1 MSGTVSFLHLQ
12 KQSLEF
18 GELEWLADAGLFS
31 EQFPHEALAAA
42 EVPQLPVPHT
52 SSVASHKAPK
62 SLVSYKKPRIE
73 VLDEDDDEHCTVPDL
88 G

>member
-31 EQFPHEALAAA
+31 EQFPHEALVAA

-52 SSVASHKAPK
+52 SSVASHNERLKYFA
-62 SLVSYKKPRIE
+62 
-73 VLDEDDDEHCTVPDL
+73 HNNFM
-88 G
+88 